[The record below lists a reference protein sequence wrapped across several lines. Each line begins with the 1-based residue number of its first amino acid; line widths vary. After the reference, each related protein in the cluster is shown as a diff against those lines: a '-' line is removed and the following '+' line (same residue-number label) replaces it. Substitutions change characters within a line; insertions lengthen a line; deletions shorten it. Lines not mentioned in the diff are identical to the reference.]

1 MNDLDKYIQDLSMWR
16 GETIET
22 IKKLNKNMDLLFSN
36 QNKIKEN
43 IANLKVLYENRL
55 TTIETKLKILSAI
68 AYVSLAGLITLIV
81 ELILRI

>member
-1 MNDLDKYIQDLSMWR
+1 MDDLDKYIQDLSIWR

-22 IKKLNKNMDLLFSN
+22 IKKVNKNMDLLFSN

-81 ELILRI
+81 ELILRV